1 MKRIALICCA
11 AVLSCNAFAQTP
23 DTVFL
28 NIGQEN
34 GVLEKQQFIEPYD
47 EIFRTMEPAHWA
59 LKADLF
65 FGAGTGAAI
74 AFVAGEY
81 KFSPAFGLQ
90 LGYGINS
97 VSRYDSLSPVVPNP
111 TFQLK

>member
-11 AVLSCNAFAQTP
+11 VVLSCNAFAQTP

-28 NIGQEN
+28 NIGQES

-65 FGAGTGAAI
+65 FGVGTGAAS
-74 AFVAGEY
+74 AA
-81 KFSPAFGLQ
+81 
-90 LGYGINS
+90 
-97 VSRYDSLSPVVPNP
+97 
-111 TFQLK
+111 